1 LETEELHGGH
11 LWNSVLA
18 HERLAT
24 LCHNGLVDQAGFFRG
39 IALFNHGEFF
49 EAHEVLED
57 VWRAAPPGEK
67 KFLQGLIQVAV
78 SFHHRST
85 GNLIGACSLLKRGCS
100 NLSSY
105 PGSYAGIDLDN
116 LRESLASWDEALA
129 NGGHTPPMPLV
140 EFK

>member
-1 LETEELHGGH
+1 MKH
-11 LWNSVLA
+11 
-18 HERLAT
+18 LAT
-24 LCHNGLVDQAGFFRG
+24 VCHNGFVDQAGFSRG
-39 IALFNHGEFF
+39 VVLFNHGEFF

-57 VWRAAPPGEK
+57 VWRAAPPGER

-85 GNLIGACSLLKRGCS
+85 GNLIGAGSLLKRGCS

-116 LRESLASWDEALA
+116 LRESLASWDKALA
-129 NGGHTPPMPLV
+129 NGGHTPAMPLV
-140 EFK
+140 EFKL

>member
-1 LETEELHGGH
+1 METEELHGGH

-105 PGSYAGIDLDN
+105 AGSYAGVDLDN
-116 LRESLASWDEALA
+116 LREALASWDEALA
-129 NGGHTPPMPLV
+129 NGGHTPPIPRV
-140 EFK
+140 VFK

>member
-1 LETEELHGGH
+1 METEELHGGH

-105 PGSYAGIDLDN
+105 PGSFAGIDLDN

-129 NGGHTPPMPLV
+129 NDGHMPPMPLV

>member
-1 LETEELHGGH
+1 MKH
-11 LWNSVLA
+11 
-18 HERLAT
+18 LAT
-24 LCHNGLVDQAGFFRG
+24 VCHNGFVDQAGFSRG

-85 GNLIGACSLLKRGCS
+85 GNLIGA
-100 NLSSY
+100 
-105 PGSYAGIDLDN
+105 
-116 LRESLASWDEALA
+116 
-129 NGGHTPPMPLV
+129 
-140 EFK
+140 

>member
-1 LETEELHGGH
+1 
-11 LWNSVLA
+11 V
-18 HERLAT
+18 
-24 LCHNGLVDQAGFFRG
+24 CHNGFVHQAGFFRG

-57 VWRAAPPGEK
+57 VWRAAPPG
-67 KFLQGLIQVAV
+67 
-78 SFHHRST
+78 ST

-105 PGSYAGIDLDN
+105 PGSFAGIDLDN

-129 NGGHTPPMPLV
+129 NDGHMPPMPLV